1 MRKDIITNDKDINDL
16 FLKVVDLVTQARK
29 RVATAVN
36 IAEVYTKFHIGQY
49 IVEYE
54 QKGET
59 RAEYGK
65 AVLKEL
71 SKRLTDRLGSGW
83 SYSNL
88 RQIRQFYL
96 VYGNLTDS
104 VCHFGDDESA
114 TASRISGNKENDNH
128 CLSNQA
134 YEFTLS
140 WSHYLILMRIENP
153 DARRFYEIEC
163 TEQQWSVRQ
172 LDRQVNSS
180 LYERLALSRNKEEVM
195 RLAQELSLIHI

>member
-1 MRKDIITNDKDINDL
+1 MRKDISTNDKDINDL
-16 FLKVVDLVTQARK
+16 FLKVVDLVTQARN

-71 SKRLTDRLGSGW
+71 SKRLTDRLGDGW

-96 VYGNLTDS
+96 VYGKLTTTGCQFENVQKANQWLADYPT
-104 VCHFGDDESA
+104 DEGGK
-114 TASRISGNKENDNH
+114 SG
-128 CLSNQA
+128 CPQFL
-134 YEFTLS
+134 
-140 WSHYLILMRIENP
+140 
-153 DARRFYEIEC
+153 
-163 TEQQWSVRQ
+163 
-172 LDRQVNSS
+172 
-180 LYERLALSRNKEEVM
+180 
-195 RLAQELSLIHI
+195 